1 MKDPAFLFYSSDF
14 LTGTALL
21 TYEETGK
28 YIKLLCNMHQHGA
41 LKKEQMELLVGD
53 LSDNLMDKFS
63 LNEQGCYIQDRL
75 FIEIEKRKN
84 FTKSRR
90 ENGKKGGRKPND
102 KAIDKPIGYAHAN
115 LTRNENENINDI
127 VNIWTSDFNFLKSDS
142 VWFEQQIEM
151 KYKIPT
157 KDLDHMLSQYWLS
170 LQKSNFSGNLK
181 QIRAGL
187 IKWINTWLEKNK
199 TEKPQEQKRTVKVLS

>member
-28 YIKLLCNMHQHGA
+28 YIKLLCHMHQHGA
-41 LKKEQMELLVGD
+41 LKKEQMELLVGN
-53 LSDNLMDKFS
+53 LSDNLMLKFS
-63 LNEQGCYIQDRL
+63 LNKDGSYIHERL
-75 FIEIEKRKN
+75 FCEIEKRKK
-84 FTKSRR
+84 FTQSRS
-90 ENGKKGGRKPND
+90 ENGKKGGRKPLALPND
-102 KAIDKPIGYAHAN
+102 KPLVLASEN
-115 LTRNENENINDI
+115 LHKDENENINDI
-127 VNIWTSDFNFLKSDS
+127 VNIWTYDFNFLKLDS

-151 KYKIPT
+151 KYRIPT